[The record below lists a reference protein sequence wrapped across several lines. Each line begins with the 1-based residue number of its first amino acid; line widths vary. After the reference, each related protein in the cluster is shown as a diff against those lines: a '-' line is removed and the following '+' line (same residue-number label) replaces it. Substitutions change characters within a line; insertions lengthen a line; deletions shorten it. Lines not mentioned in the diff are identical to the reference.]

1 MPFMPWTPEDVR
13 GLVELADTRG
23 VGRRE
28 LAEEFIGCSE
38 SLLSYYLNG
47 KKEPSDLARAAMER
61 AEFRL
66 KRRKP
71 KEGTK

>member
-1 MPFMPWTPEDVR
+1 MSETFDTMPFMPWTPEDVR

-23 VGRRE
+23 VRRRE

-47 KKEPSDLARAAMER
+47 KKEPHAPLHVLQWSVRSFD
-61 AEFRL
+61 
-66 KRRKP
+66 
-71 KEGTK
+71 